1 VTDGDRRGR
10 LQLSPAAAKAVPSVA
25 SDFIFARG
33 VFPLTKFG
41 FLLHPLDTSDIER
54 KYAFARHLPRS
65 WVEAA
70 LAVMPPQDCGCV
82 TGVQSLTG
90 AETEGWFVGCPLTSS
105 QLLYGNPEKC
115 TRKIVDACNRAADL
129 GAEVVGLGA
138 FTSVVGDKGITIA
151 ERVKIGVTTGNSFTT
166 ATGIEGTL
174 LAAQKMGIVPAQA
187 QAAILGAT
195 GSIGK
200 IAARI
205 LAPQVGSLTVV
216 SRRADALAQLIDEL
230 GNPPNVKAETDP
242 EAALREAD
250 MIIAVTASVEAIVQ
264 PEHLKPGAVV
274 CDVARPRDVSRRVA
288 EERDDVLVI
297 EGGAVVPPGPVNI
310 GFNFGFPPGM
320 VYACMAETMILA
332 LEGRTGDYSLGA
344 DLKMEQ
350 VEEMAALGRKHGF
363 TLGGFRSFER
373 QLNDA
378 DVEAVR
384 QRAAA
389 KRG

>member
-1 VTDGDRRGR
+1 M
-10 LQLSPAAAKAVPSVA
+10 
-25 SDFIFARG
+25 
-33 VFPLTKFG
+33 TKFG
-41 FLLHPLDTSDIER
+41 FILHPLDTSDIER
-54 KYAFARHLPRS
+54 KYALARHLPRS

-82 TGVQSLTG
+82 TGVKSLTG

-129 GAEVVGLGA
+129 GADVVGLGA

-174 LAAQKMGIVPAQA
+174 LAAEKMGIVPAQA
-187 QAAILGAT
+187 EAVILGAT
-195 GSIGK
+195 GSIGR
-200 IAARI
+200 IAAKM
-205 LAPQVGSLTVV
+205 LAPQVGRLTLV
-216 SRRADALAQLIDEL
+216 SRRADALQQLIEEL
-230 GNPPNVKAETDP
+230 GNPPNVLAETDLN
-242 EAALREAD
+242 AALREAD
-250 MIIAVTASVEAIVQ
+250 MVIAVTSSVEAIVQ
-264 PEHLKPGAVV
+264 PEHLKPGAVI

-320 VYACMAETMILA
+320 VYACMAETMMLA

-344 DLKMEQ
+344 DLKVEQ

-363 TLGGFRSFER
+363 QLGGFRSFER

-384 QRAAA
+384 LRAEG
-389 KRG
+389 KKH